1 MRLVSRTAQ
10 LAFTAAAVA
19 SLLGW
24 AAAPAAAD
32 SIRKRQWHIAALDL
46 SKAHKLSRGDGV
58 IVAVIDSGVDAGH
71 PDLAGAVLP
80 GEDLVSD
87 GQDGRSDVDG
97 HGTQMAGIIA
107 AHGHGDGGGTLGVAP
122 NAKVLPI
129 RLSINAFGTS
139 GEAVKAVTFAQK
151 HGAGVIN
158 MSFGSADDA
167 PVQAAIRAALA
178 ADIVVVASSGNRGE
192 PGGDFPGR
200 YPEVLTVGATDP
212 ADRIASF
219 SITGPQVDLT
229 APGVDI
235 VTTGINSSGYYQ
247 GSGTSEATA
256 VVSGAAALVRSRFP
270 ELSAAE
276 VVHRLTA
283 TATDAGDP
291 GRDDSYGY
299 GRLNIVAALTANVP
313 AAPASAHSETTPP
326 STAEALPQRF
336 PKRTSP
342 LVITGTA
349 AAAVLILGG
358 LVLTLM
364 LRRRR

>member
-1 MRLVSRTAQ
+1 MRLVTRAARITFA
-10 LAFTAAAVA
+10 TAAVA

-24 AAAPAAAD
+24 TSAPAAAD
-32 SIRKRQWHIAALDL
+32 SIRKRQWHIADLDL
-46 SKAHKLSRGDGV
+46 SKAHHISRGDGV
-58 IVAVIDSGVDAGH
+58 IVAVIDSGVDADH
-71 PDLAGAVLP
+71 RDLAGAVLP
-80 GEDLVSD
+80 GEDLVND
-87 GQDGRSDVDG
+87 GQDGRSDLDG

-107 AHGHGDGGGTLGVAP
+107 AHGHGDSSGILGIAP
-122 NAKVLPI
+122 EAKILPV
-129 RLSINAFGTS
+129 RLSINTFGTS
-139 GEAVKAVTFAQK
+139 GESVKAVAFAQK
-151 HGAGVIN
+151 NDARVIN
-158 MSFGSADDA
+158 MSFGGADDA

-192 PGGDFPGR
+192 AGDDFPGR
-200 YPEVLTVGATDP
+200 YPEVLTVGATDQ
-212 ADRIASF
+212 AGKIASF
-219 SITGPQVDLT
+219 SVTGPQVDLT

-256 VVSGAAALVRSRFP
+256 VVSGAAALVRARFP

-283 TATDAGDP
+283 TAVDAGAP

-299 GRLNIVAALTANVP
+299 GRLDIVAALTADIP
-313 AAPASAHSETTPP
+313 AAPATAHSESNPP
-326 STAEALPQRF
+326 STAEALPQPI

-342 LVITGTA
+342 LLLTGIA
-349 AAAVLILGG
+349 AAVVLILGG
-358 LVLTLM
+358 LIVTLM